1 MVNADVETKTPT
13 DEAVFAA
20 FKRGDSDALA
30 TIYDRYGLLVYRL
43 IYRMLNNYQEAEDLT
58 QEIFLNLQE
67 RPNYNPER
75 GSFYTYLMM
84 LTRSRTIDRL
94 RSKRSQGNF
103 WQNPGKIKDL
113 VNKPNSVNPIDV
125 AAIEERAN
133 NVRQALESL
142 SFNQRQ
148 ILELSYYEGL
158 SQSQIAKCLNLPLG
172 TVKTHSRR
180 GLLQLRKN
188 LHNLVTRDDP

>member
-1 MVNADVETKTPT
+1 MVNVDVETKTTT

-20 FKRGDSDALA
+20 FKEGDSNALG

-43 IYRMLNNYQEAEDLT
+43 VYRMVNNYQEAEDLT
-58 QEIFLNLQE
+58 QEIFLSLQE
-67 RPNYNPER
+67 RPNYDPKR

-94 RSKRSQGNF
+94 RAKRSQGNF

-113 VNKPNSVNPIDV
+113 LNKRNSVHPIDV

-133 NVRQALESL
+133 KVREALNSL
-142 SFNQRQ
+142 SSNQRQ

-158 SQSQIAKCLNLPLG
+158 SQSAISKRLDLPLG

-188 LHNLVTRDDP
+188 LRNLVN

>member
-1 MVNADVETKTPT
+1 MVNADVETKTTT

-20 FKRGDSDALA
+20 FKEGDSDALG

-43 IYRMLNNYQEAEDLT
+43 VYRMLNNYQEAEDLT
-58 QEIFLNLQE
+58 QEIFLSLQE

-94 RSKRSQGNF
+94 RTKRSQGNF
-103 WQNPGKIKDL
+103 WQNPAKIKEL
-113 VNKPNSVNPIDV
+113 VHKGNSVHPIDV

-133 NVRQALESL
+133 NVREALKSL
-142 SFNQRQ
+142 SSSQRQ

-158 SQSQIAKCLNLPLG
+158 SQSAIAKRLDLPLG

-188 LHNLVTRDDP
+188 LRNLVN

>member
-1 MVNADVETKTPT
+1 MVNADVETKTT

-20 FKRGDSDALA
+20 FKGGDSDALRI
-30 TIYDRYGLLVYRL
+30 IYDRYGLLVYRL
-43 IYRMLNNYQEAEDLT
+43 VYRMVNNYQEAEDLT
-58 QEIFLNLQE
+58 QEIFLSLQE
-67 RPNYNPER
+67 RPNYDPKR

-84 LTRSRTIDRL
+84 LTRSRTIDCL
-94 RSKRSQGNF
+94 RAKRSQGNF

-113 VNKPNSVNPIDV
+113 LNKRNSVHPIDV

-133 NVRQALESL
+133 KVRQALNSL
-142 SFNQRQ
+142 SSNQRQ

-158 SQSQIAKCLNLPLG
+158 SQSAIAKRLDLPLG

-188 LHNLVTRDDP
+188 LRNLVN

>member
-1 MVNADVETKTPT
+1 MVNADVETKTT

-20 FKRGDSDALA
+20 FKGGDSDALRI
-30 TIYDRYGLLVYRL
+30 IYDRYGLLVYRL
-43 IYRMLNNYQEAEDLT
+43 VYRMVNNYQEAEDLT
-58 QEIFLNLQE
+58 QEIFLSLQE
-67 RPNYNPER
+67 RPNYDPKR

-84 LTRSRTIDRL
+84 LTRSRTIDCL
-94 RSKRSQGNF
+94 RAKRSQGNF

-113 VNKPNSVNPIDV
+113 LNKRNSVHPIDL

-133 NVRQALESL
+133 KLKEALNSL
-142 SFNQRQ
+142 SSNQRQ

-158 SQSQIAKCLNLPLG
+158 SQSAIAKRLDLPLG

-188 LHNLVTRDDP
+188 LRNLVN

>member
-1 MVNADVETKTPT
+1 MVNVDVETKTTT

-20 FKRGDSDALA
+20 FKEGDSNALG

-43 IYRMLNNYQEAEDLT
+43 VYRMVNNYQEAEDLT
-58 QEIFLNLQE
+58 QEIFLSLQE

-84 LTRSRTIDRL
+84 LTRSRTIDCL
-94 RSKRSQGNF
+94 RAKRSQGNF

-113 VNKPNSVNPIDV
+113 LNKRNSVHPIDV

-133 NVRQALESL
+133 KVREALNSL
-142 SFNQRQ
+142 SSNQRQ

-158 SQSQIAKCLNLPLG
+158 SQSAISKRLDLPLG

-188 LHNLVTRDDP
+188 LRNLVN

>member
-1 MVNADVETKTPT
+1 MVNADVETKTTT

-20 FKRGDSDALA
+20 FKEGNSDALG

-43 IYRMLNNYQEAEDLT
+43 VYRMVNNYQEAEDLT
-58 QEIFLNLQE
+58 QEIFLSLQE

-94 RSKRSQGNF
+94 RAKRSQGNF

-113 VNKPNSVNPIDV
+113 LNKRNSVHPIDV

-133 NVRQALESL
+133 KVREALNSL
-142 SFNQRQ
+142 SSNQRQ

-158 SQSQIAKCLNLPLG
+158 SQSAISKRLDLPLG

-188 LHNLVTRDDP
+188 LRNLVN